1 MRSMTVI
8 RMPPP
13 LPSKKNAAAG
23 GTKPSLA
30 SVTVMGKSSAKADRP
45 KQVAKVNG
53 IQNLQQTF
61 HHNQAN
67 WGGARGLGRGD
78 KQQREAC
85 SQSGKSNNAV
95 AIDLARPRWGPGGE
109 DDLFKV

>member
-1 MRSMTVI
+1 MVLRFHGLVFHLHDSHPSLTLLPSKKKRSGVGFEVKRFTHMRSMTVI
-8 RMPPP
+8 KMPPP

-53 IQNLQQTF
+53 MQNLQQ
-61 HHNQAN
+61 
-67 WGGARGLGRGD
+67 GLG
-78 KQQREAC
+78 
-85 SQSGKSNNAV
+85 
-95 AIDLARPRWGPGGE
+95 
-109 DDLFKV
+109 